1 MSAPDVKEVVM
12 DAPQEGGR
20 RSRKRTGGGKRRKTR
35 VAEEDSTVV
44 TKDEHATKVST
55 PATAPAPASVHKSTI
70 APKVVIAPPKK
81 KPVKV
86 MLVPKGKTVP
96 KLVKN
101 KTFTAKSVKVTI
113 DNTAKT
119 RKNRTDAL
127 AKVDAMTE
135 DQVRAAAVQARLS
148 RRETVGKAP
157 IGLLRQMVKDYQIMK
172 GRLQ

>member
-1 MSAPDVKEVVM
+1 MDVKDVVM
-12 DAPQEGGR
+12 DAPQEGR
-20 RSRKRTGGGKRRKTR
+20 RSRKRTGGKRRNTR
-35 VAEEDSTVV
+35 VAEESTVV
-44 TKDEHATKVST
+44 TKDEVKTVV
-55 PATAPAPASVHKSTI
+55 PAPVLTQKPVV
-70 APKVVIAPPKK
+70 APQIVIAPPKK
-81 KPVKV
+81 KPTKV
-86 MLVPKGKTVP
+86 MLVPKGKVS
-96 KLVKN
+96 KIIKN
-101 KTFTAKSVKVTI
+101 KTFTAKSIKVTI

-135 DQVRAAAVQARLS
+135 DQIRAAAVQARLS

>member
-1 MSAPDVKEVVM
+1 M
-12 DAPQEGGR
+12 DEPQDGGR
-20 RSRKRTGGGKRRKTR
+20 RSRKRSGGGKRRKTR
-35 VAEEDSTVV
+35 ATEDSTVV
-44 TKDEHATKVST
+44 TKDNHAVKVA
-55 PATAPAPASVHKSTI
+55 PPPPAPLPVPLPLPVKPTI

-86 MLVPKGKTVP
+86 MLVPKGKTLP

-101 KTFTAKSVKVTI
+101 NTFTAKSVKVTI

-119 RKNRTDAL
+119 RKNRSDAL